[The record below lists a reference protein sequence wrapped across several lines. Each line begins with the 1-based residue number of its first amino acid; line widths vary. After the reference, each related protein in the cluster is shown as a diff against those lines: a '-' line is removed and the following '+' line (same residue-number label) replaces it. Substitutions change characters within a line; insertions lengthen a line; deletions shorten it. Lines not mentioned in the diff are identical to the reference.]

1 MFGYK
6 LKLVKKDDASD
17 VIIFKSAVNHIRDL
31 ITDFQEFIFSGL
43 DLDRESVQKLT
54 GFNDDLGIYVDIYFN
69 NKYSLP
75 SNSLAMYQNMDNI
88 RKCSLVIID
97 AITEY
102 NKLQSMEN
110 KFRDRFGE
118 DEDPYTYSDRIAI
131 ASEIQKG
138 YSQVNETLGK
148 ASISIIN
155 SLLLLSTSIR
165 GDSTRIEMGIDF
177 VKDYKRR
184 QKMKIKNETLDSEFQ
199 IKYVLNARSDK
210 EYLLKEKVKNE
221 RSRTRTSDG
230 RSEKTV

>member
-6 LKLVKKDDASD
+6 LKLVKKDDVSD

-43 DLDRESVQKLT
+43 DLDRETVQKLT
-54 GFNDDLGIYVDIYFN
+54 GFNDDLGIYIDIYFN

-118 DEDPYTYSDRIAI
+118 DDDPYTYSDRMAI

-177 VKDYKRR
+177 IKDYKRR

-199 IKYVLNARSDK
+199 IKYVLNTRSDK

>member
-6 LKLVKKDDASD
+6 LKLVKKDEVSD

-43 DLDRESVQKLT
+43 DLDRETVQKLT
-54 GFNDDLGIYVDIYFN
+54 GFNDDLGIYIDIYFN

-75 SNSLAMYQNMDNI
+75 SNSLVMYQHMDNI

-102 NKLQSMEN
+102 NKLQSME
-110 KFRDRFGE
+110 KQFRDRFGE
-118 DEDPYTYSDRIAI
+118 DEDPYTYSDRMAI
-131 ASEIQKG
+131 ASEIQRG
-138 YSQVNETLGK
+138 YRQVNETLGK

-155 SLLLLSTSIR
+155 SLLMLSTSIR
-165 GDSTRIEMGIDF
+165 GDATRIEMGIDF

>member
-6 LKLVKKDDASD
+6 LKLVKKDEASD

-43 DLDRESVQKLT
+43 DLDRETVQKLT

-118 DEDPYTYSDRIAI
+118 DDDPYTYSDRIAI

-177 VKDYKRR
+177 IKDYKRR